1 MNRRTLI
8 SGAVVAAMMLG
19 ASSALA
25 GTVWGGGSADEFT
38 YSNGHDDNGHFGV
51 PIVDGNSF
59 YFMTDFLVNSQ
70 DGEAVPGYEEAQSD
84 TVYFNV
90 QANPDRQFSF
100 LRVYA
105 FGDYSVTGDDT
116 NSVEASASLSITE
129 TGGLGRNWAG
139 PLATSPT
146 FPVDGDDPTPDGPWT
161 GGVTVDFSF
170 TLPIPHDNINVAL
183 STDVITI
190 TTEGGS
196 ATINA
201 QFDELE
207 IKFLT
212 IPEPA
217 SLSLLAVGGV
227 ALLRRRR

>member
-25 GTVWGGGSADEFT
+25 GTVWGGGSADDFT

-51 PIVDGNSF
+51 PLVDGNSF

-70 DGEAVPGYEEAQSD
+70 DGEAVSGYEETQTD

-90 QANPDRQFSF
+90 QANTDRQFSF
-100 LRVYA
+100 LRIYA
-105 FGDYSVTGDDT
+105 FGDYAVTGDT
-116 NSVEASASLSITE
+116 NNSVEAAAGLSITE
-129 TGGLGRNWAG
+129 TGGMMRNWSG

-146 FPVDGDDPTPDGPWT
+146 FPVYGTDSGIWDG
-161 GGVTVDFSF
+161 VAVVDFAF
-170 TLPIPHDNINVAL
+170 MLPVPHDNIDVAL
-183 STDVITI
+183 STDVIAI

-201 QFDELE
+201 QYDELQIE
-207 IKFLT
+207 FIT

-217 SLSLLAVGGV
+217 SLSILAVGGV